1 MRDDAATATT
11 VLIVAHVRFYRDGLA
26 AAVRDENGFVVVA
39 SIADVDAAPSA
50 ARELRPSVAL
60 LDLAPHGGPRTVRE
74 LRAAH
79 DALKVIVLAIDE
91 QEDCVLPLVEAG
103 AAGYVTHEASLAE
116 LFSVVRSAVRGEA
129 LCSPRIVASLARRL
143 TQMADQ
149 RPVRAE
155 LGELTV
161 RERQIARLLD
171 EGLSNKE
178 IAIQLCIEV
187 ATVKNH
193 VHNILEKL
201 HVHRRGEAAARL
213 RV

>member
-1 MRDDAATATT
+1 
-11 VLIVAHVRFYRDGLA
+11 
-26 AAVRDENGFVVVA
+26 
-39 SIADVDAAPSA
+39 
-50 ARELRPSVAL
+50 
-60 LDLAPHGGPRTVRE
+60 
-74 LRAAH
+74 
-79 DALKVIVLAIDE
+79 
-91 QEDCVLPLVEAG
+91 
-103 AAGYVTHEASLAE
+103 
-116 LFSVVRSAVRGEA
+116 
-129 LCSPRIVASLARRL
+129 
-143 TQMADQ
+143 MADQ

-201 HVHRRGEAAARL
+201 NVQRRAEAVTAARVRGEI
-213 RV
+213 